1 MVGAEGS
8 KHKEEILQWESLGR
22 PVNAVNSLHY
32 FTSQEDVQGLER
44 KTVHVNMH
52 NGVNHAI

>member
-1 MVGAEGS
+1 MIGAEGS

-32 FTSQEDVQGLER
+32 FTSQEDVQGL
-44 KTVHVNMH
+44 HGNQ
-52 NGVNHAI
+52 N